1 MIALSYVTTTE
12 EETTYF
18 RLLKVLKSFEASMA
32 SKQPRRSILKSDLK
46 FMAQTTYT
54 TMFVWTVLTS
64 FWHFDR
70 KKKERTNLPLLDL
83 SASPQVKIRDRQ
95 S

>member
-1 MIALSYVTTTE
+1 MIALSYVSTTE

-32 SKQPRRSILKSDLK
+32 SKQPQRSTLKSDLK

-54 TMFVWTVLTS
+54 TMFVWTALA
-64 FWHFDR
+64 FF
-70 KKKERTNLPLLDL
+70 
-83 SASPQVKIRDRQ
+83 
-95 S
+95 

>member
-12 EETTYF
+12 EETTDF
-18 RLLKVLKSFEASMA
+18 ILLKVLESFEASMA

-54 TMFVWTVLTS
+54 TMFDLLLN
-64 FWHFDR
+64 FD
-70 KKKERTNLPLLDL
+70 
-83 SASPQVKIRDRQ
+83 
-95 S
+95 